1 MSLSHRSIPR
11 SHRSIPRSAPP
22 TVSVR
27 TPPPNCWSPLAPTR
41 TGSAARPRWPRCAEW
56 LLSRHPRAKSPATDS
71 PAAATGQPTMPL
83 YRIALVR
90 MSAHQQTRDYVQR
103 ATNSPEAIAAAAE
116 LSRYFESTTSPRM
129 TTRGSLVRPPG
140 TESSTLLYHTEPIH
154 LMHHRRDICM
164 LESLSANG
172 GESTQHIQRYL
183 VRTSLD
189 HEMHCSTA
197 W

>member
-1 MSLSHRSIPR
+1 MSL

-56 LLSRHPRAKSPATDS
+56 LLSRHPRVSRHL
-71 PAAATGQPTMPL
+71 GQNHPPPTVPRRRPGSQQCL